1 MSSLVKPLVK
11 VWSSVSYAAH
21 QSEGIRWMMNQ
32 ERVGFQ
38 ASPSIS
44 VHGGILGDEMGLGKT
59 IETLGLIVNNRVK
72 RTLIL
77 MPLAVRKQW
86 EEAIQRCDLNLYVAE
101 KTGWTPIGKQKLRPS
116 VFLGHYDRLVSN
128 IAQFQEYDWD
138 RIVLDEAHRIRNS
151 KTITGLSVHRLVA
164 TYKWCLTAT
173 PIVNTLDDAVS
184 YLMFI
189 GCPIDTP
196 GSWSPQYQ
204 SWVRGCFLARKLGEC
219 EPPAGL
225 TMPPTP
231 EVHKLD
237 LEFTNE
243 DEEKIYSG
251 ILNNLEHQWRRA
263 QANGGKAAALQRLAI
278 LLRLRQVSVNPQVYI
293 NARQRENFGYLG
305 PEFIGP
311 SRKFEEIVNLIRDDS
326 YSGGTHGW
334 IIFCQFREEI
344 TLLRQYLEAFDF
356 IGKVREYHGGM
367 TMDERNAAVEGS
379 RTFTDGLQDVLLIQL
394 HAGGTGLNL
403 QHYDR
408 VVFTSPWWTAALL
421 DQALGRALR
430 IGQKN
435 VVQVYWLRLQS
446 ESIFNIDEFVLE
458 KSETKRDLANTFHT
472 WSIQI

>member
-204 SWVRGCFLARKLGEC
+204 SWVRGCFLARKLEEC

-311 SRKFEEIVNLIRDDS
+311 SRKFEEIANLIRDDS
-326 YSGGTHGW
+326 YSGGSHGW
-334 IIFCQFREEI
+334 IIFCQF
-344 TLLRQYLEAFDF
+344 
-356 IGKVREYHGGM
+356 
-367 TMDERNAAVEGS
+367 NAAVEGS

-446 ESIFNIDEFVLE
+446 ESIVNIDEFVLE

>member
-1 MSSLVKPLVK
+1 MIVEKPLVK
-11 VWSSVSYAAH
+11 VWPSINYAEH
-21 QSEGIRWMMNQ
+21 QTVGIRWMLSQ
-32 ERVGFQ
+32 EKIGFQ
-38 ASPSIS
+38 AGYQQI
-44 VHGGILGDEMGLGKT
+44 VRGGILGDEMGLGKT
-59 IETLGLIVNNRVK
+59 IETLGLLINNKVK

-86 EEAIQRCDLNLYVAE
+86 EEATQRCDLNLIVAE
-101 KTGWTPIGKQKLRPS
+101 KNGWTPIGKQKNRPS

-128 IAQFQEYDWD
+128 MAQFQEFEWD
-138 RIVLDEAHRIRNS
+138 RIVLDEAQRIRNC
-151 KTITGLSVHRLVA
+151 KTITGLSVHRLTA
-164 TYKWCLTAT
+164 KYKWCLTAT

-184 YLMFI
+184 YLKFI

-196 GSWSPQYQ
+196 GSWSPHYEA
-204 SWVRGCFLARKLGEC
+204 WVRGCYLARKMLEC

-225 TMPPTP
+225 TLPPPP

-243 DEEKIYSG
+243 NEEKIYSG

-263 QANGGKAAALQRLAI
+263 SQQGGRAAALQRLAI

-311 SRKFEEIVNLIRDDS
+311 SRKFDEIANLIKDDS
-326 YSGGTHGW
+326 YTNEEHGW
-334 IIFCQFREEI
+334 IVFCQFREEI

-367 TMDERNAAVEGS
+367 SMDERSAAVEETKTLSQGK
-379 RTFTDGLQDVLLIQL
+379 QDVFLVQL

-435 VVQVYWLRLQS
+435 VVHVYWLRLQA
-446 ESIFNIDEFVLE
+446 ESIFNIDDFVLE
-458 KSETKRDLANTFHT
+458 KSETKRDLANTFHS